1 VEVRRLRKRRL
12 EFDGLPGPTI
22 LEPVMHVDV
31 AAAKAE
37 RGQEAV
43 EEV

>member
-1 VEVRRLRKRRL
+1 VPHQLQAK
-12 EFDGLPGPTI
+12 I
-22 LEPVMHVDV
+22 IS
-31 AAAKAE
+31 AAKAE

>member
-1 VEVRRLRKRRL
+1 L
-12 EFDGLPGPTI
+12 EKSTI
-22 LEPVMHVDV
+22 PFWNKILHLQGKII

-37 RGQEAV
+37 RGQEVV

>member
-1 VEVRRLRKRRL
+1 VPHSAQAK
-12 EFDGLPGPTI
+12 I
-22 LEPVMHVDV
+22 I

>member
-1 VEVRRLRKRRL
+1 MEYSHYEEVPQHLQTK
-12 EFDGLPGPTI
+12 I
-22 LEPVMHVDV
+22 I